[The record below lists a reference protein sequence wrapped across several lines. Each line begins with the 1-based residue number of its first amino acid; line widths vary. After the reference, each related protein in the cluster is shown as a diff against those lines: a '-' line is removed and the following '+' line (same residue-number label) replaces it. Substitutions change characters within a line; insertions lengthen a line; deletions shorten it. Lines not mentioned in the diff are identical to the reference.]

1 MLTVRIL
8 CVGKCKEK
16 YWREAC
22 AEYGKRLSAFCRFEV
37 LEVDEERL
45 PERPSKAQIESGL
58 EQEGKRLLQ
67 KAGSTPIVALCILAK
82 IAPQSYVVAMCIE
95 GKMLS
100 SEDLAETFTQVQ
112 NRGMSQLSFIIGGS
126 WGLWEEVKRKAALR
140 LSMSP
145 MTFPHQLAR
154 VMLCEQIYRAFQ
166 IAHSGKYHK

>member
-67 KAGSTPIVALCILAK
+67 KAGSTPIVALCI
-82 IAPQSYVVAMCIE
+82 E
-95 GKMLS
+95 GKELS
-100 SEDLAETFTQVQ
+100 SPQLAQYVERAAVNGASSLAFV
-112 NRGMSQLSFIIGGS
+112 IGGS
-126 WGLWEEVKRKAALR
+126 YGLAERLKGESWVK

-145 MTFPHQLAR
+145 MTFPHHLAR
-154 VMLCEQIYRAFQ
+154 VMLLEQIYRAFK
-166 IAHSGKYHK
+166 IREGSSYHK

>member
-67 KAGSTPIVALCILAK
+67 KAGSTPIVALCI
-82 IAPQSYVVAMCIE
+82 E
-95 GKMLS
+95 GKELS
-100 SEDLAETFTQVQ
+100 SPQLAQYVERAAVNGASSLAFV
-112 NRGMSQLSFIIGGS
+112 IGGS
-126 WGLWEEVKRKAALR
+126 YGLHPSIKAEAQVK

-145 MTFPHQLAR
+145 MTFPHHLAR
-154 VMLCEQIYRAFQ
+154 VMLLEQLYRSFK
-166 IAHSGKYHK
+166 IDEGSSYHK

>member
-67 KAGSTPIVALCILAK
+67 KAGSAPIVALCI
-82 IAPQSYVVAMCIE
+82 E
-95 GKMLS
+95 GKELS
-100 SEDLAETFTQVQ
+100 SPQLAQYVERAAVNGASSLAFV
-112 NRGMSQLSFIIGGS
+112 IGGS
-126 WGLWEEVKRKAALR
+126 YGLAERLKGESWVK

-145 MTFPHQLAR
+145 MTFPHHLAR
-154 VMLCEQIYRAFQ
+154 VMLLEQLYRAFK
-166 IAHSGKYHK
+166 IREGSSYHK

>member
-58 EQEGKRLLQ
+58 EQEGKRLLP
-67 KAGSTPIVALCILAK
+67 KSRAK
-82 IAPQSYVVAMCIE
+82 SFPRPSLPSMWSEPQ
-95 GKMLS
+95 
-100 SEDLAETFTQVQ
+100 
-112 NRGMSQLSFIIGGS
+112 
-126 WGLWEEVKRKAALR
+126 
-140 LSMSP
+140 
-145 MTFPHQLAR
+145 
-154 VMLCEQIYRAFQ
+154 
-166 IAHSGKYHK
+166 

>member
-45 PERPSKAQIESGL
+45 PERPSKAQIENGL

-67 KAGSTPIVALCILAK
+67 KAGSTPIVALCI
-82 IAPQSYVVAMCIE
+82 E
-95 GKMLS
+95 GKELS
-100 SEDLAETFTQVQ
+100 SPQLAQYMERAAVNGASSLAFV
-112 NRGMSQLSFIIGGS
+112 IGGS
-126 WGLWEEVKRKAALR
+126 WGLWEEVKRKGELR

>member
-67 KAGSTPIVALCILAK
+67 KAGSTPIVALCI
-82 IAPQSYVVAMCIE
+82 E
-95 GKMLS
+95 GKELS
-100 SEDLAETFTQVQ
+100 SPQLAQYVERAAVNGASSLAFV
-112 NRGMSQLSFIIGGS
+112 IGGS
-126 WGLWEEVKRKAALR
+126 WGLSDEVKQRADFK
-140 LSMSP
+140 LSMSR

-154 VMLCEQIYRAFQ
+154 VMLLEQIYRACS
-166 IAHSGKYHK
+166 INNNSKYHK

>member
-67 KAGSTPIVALCILAK
+67 KAGSTPIVALCI
-82 IAPQSYVVAMCIE
+82 E
-95 GKMLS
+95 GKELS
-100 SEDLAETFTQVQ
+100 SPQLAQYVERAAVNGASSLAFV
-112 NRGMSQLSFIIGGS
+112 IGGS
-126 WGLWEEVKRKAALR
+126 WGLSEEVKRAGARR

-154 VMLCEQIYRAFQ
+154 VLLCEQLYRACS
-166 IAHSGKYHK
+166 INAGAKYHK

>member
-45 PERPSKAQIESGL
+45 PERPSKAQIENGL

-67 KAGSTPIVALCILAK
+67 KAGSTPIVALCI
-82 IAPQSYVVAMCIE
+82 E
-95 GKMLS
+95 GKELS
-100 SEDLAETFTQVQ
+100 SPQLAQYVERAAVNGASSLAFV
-112 NRGMSQLSFIIGGS
+112 IGGS

-140 LSMSP
+140 LSMSR
-145 MTFPHQLAR
+145 MHFPHQLAR

>member
-67 KAGSTPIVALCILAK
+67 KAGSTPIVALCI
-82 IAPQSYVVAMCIE
+82 E
-95 GKMLS
+95 GKELS
-100 SEDLAETFTQVQ
+100 SPQLAQYVERAAVNGASSLAFV
-112 NRGMSQLSFIIGGS
+112 IGGP
-126 WGLWEEVKRKAALR
+126 GDCGRK
-140 LSMSP
+140 
-145 MTFPHQLAR
+145 
-154 VMLCEQIYRAFQ
+154 
-166 IAHSGKYHK
+166 

>member
-67 KAGSTPIVALCILAK
+67 KAGSTPIVALCI
-82 IAPQSYVVAMCIE
+82 E
-95 GKMLS
+95 GKELS
-100 SEDLAETFTQVQ
+100 SPQLAQYGASRSKRRQQPGLCHRRLLGTV
-112 NRGMSQLSFIIGGS
+112 GGS
-126 WGLWEEVKRKAALR
+126 KAESGAAAFHVSDDLSSSAGQGYALR
-140 LSMSP
+140 ADLSRLSDCP
-145 MTFPHQLAR
+145 FGEIP
-154 VMLCEQIYRAFQ
+154 
-166 IAHSGKYHK
+166 

>member
-67 KAGSTPIVALCILAK
+67 KAGSTPIVALCI
-82 IAPQSYVVAMCIE
+82 E
-95 GKMLS
+95 GKELS
-100 SEDLAETFTQVQ
+100 SPQLAQYVERAAVNGASSLAFV
-112 NRGMSQLSFIIGGS
+112 IGGS

-140 LSMSP
+140 LSMSQ

>member
-67 KAGSTPIVALCILAK
+67 KAGSTPIVALCI
-82 IAPQSYVVAMCIE
+82 E
-95 GKMLS
+95 GKELS
-100 SEDLAETFTQVQ
+100 SPQLAQYVERAAVNGASSLAFV
-112 NRGMSQLSFIIGGS
+112 IGGS
-126 WGLWEEVKRKAALR
+126 WGLWEEVKRKAALL

>member
-67 KAGSTPIVALCILAK
+67 KAGSTPIVALCI
-82 IAPQSYVVAMCIE
+82 E
-95 GKMLS
+95 GKELS
-100 SEDLAETFTQVQ
+100 SPQLAQYVERAAVNGASSLAFV
-112 NRGMSQLSFIIGGS
+112 IGGS
-126 WGLWEEVKRKAALR
+126 YGLAERLKGESWVK

-145 MTFPHQLAR
+145 MTFPHHLAR
-154 VMLCEQIYRAFQ
+154 VMLLEQIYRACA
-166 IAHSGKYHK
+166 INNHTKYHK